1 MNSFYFIF
9 FFIPSCTISRS
20 LFLLIFFFYL
30 LLFLFYIYISCPLSL
45 SLTLLHEIFFSS
57 FPCPSVSIFYNFFS
71 SSLLTHSLSL
81 DCCIFFWTLV
91 RPPTTIMWTGLM
103 LLFCC
108 SRSFKSCSSYCVLI
122 HSMKYQSSSSLF
134 LSPISSIIIIIGFLT
149 VCLHRQMVK
158 SLKFNRDSLF

>member
-1 MNSFYFIF
+1 MYHLSLSLSPF
-9 FFIPSCTISRS
+9 F
-20 LFLLIFFFYL
+20 FFFYL

-45 SLTLLHEIFFSS
+45 THSSPWNLFFS

-71 SSLLTHSLSL
+71 SSSLTHSLSL